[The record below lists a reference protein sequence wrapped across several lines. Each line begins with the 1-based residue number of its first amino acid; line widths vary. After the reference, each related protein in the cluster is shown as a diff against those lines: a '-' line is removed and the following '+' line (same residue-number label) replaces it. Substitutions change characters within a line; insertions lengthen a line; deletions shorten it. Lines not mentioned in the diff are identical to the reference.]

1 MFGSNASYFCQEANI
16 EEPYFS
22 ISLEVQDHDS
32 SSYDNNDEEE

>member
-22 ISLEVQDHDS
+22 IYLEVEDPNS
-32 SSYDNNDEEE
+32 SSYDADDEK